1 MRHQLSIVTMLFTKK
16 LLFLF
21 FIIAAL
27 NGLSQSKSITVT
39 NDAKPS
45 SKKGYYDWVVY
56 ISGHADTLRKISH
69 VVYTLHSSFKNPV
82 QTVTYKQN
90 NVFRYCTSGW
100 GEFAIKAKIVFNDK
114 KRKPL
119 ELKYQLNF
127 RNKRTKYLC
136 K

>member
-1 MRHQLSIVTMLFTKK
+1 MQHRISLAKILKK
-16 LLFLF
+16 KQILFLCLV
-21 FIIAAL
+21 IACLATTA
-27 NGLSQSKSITVT
+27 QRSITVT

-56 ISGHADTLRKISH
+56 ISGHADTLKKINQ
-69 VVYTLHSSFKNPV
+69 VVYTLHPSFKNPV
-82 QTVTYKQN
+82 QTVTYKQS

-100 GEFAIKAKIVFNDK
+100 GEFAIKVKIIFNDK

-119 ELKYQLNF
+119 EMKYQLNF